1 MKRLIAMRKRYKAFG
16 RGTLEFLYPENH
28 RVLAFIRRYQDEII
42 LVIANLSRFVQYA
55 GLDLSAFKGTSP
67 VELFGR
73 AQFPPIGEAP
83 YFLTLGPHSF
93 YWFGLSPV
101 GSVYERPGAHRAP
114 LQLIVQATWTNV
126 FAGKARLSLEDRVM
140 RYVQTQRWFGRK
152 AREVKGA
159 TFVERVP
166 VSFNSA
172 DACITRIQIEYTEE
186 DPETYMLP
194 LSFASGERAEQ
205 IRQ

>member
-1 MKRLIAMRKRYKAFG
+1 MNYQP
-16 RGTLEFLYPENH
+16 GTH
-28 RVLAFIRRYQDEII
+28 RE
-42 LVIANLSRFVQYA
+42 
-55 GLDLSAFKGTSP
+55 
-67 VELFGR
+67 
-73 AQFPPIGEAP
+73 
-83 YFLTLGPHSF
+83 H
-93 YWFGLSPV
+93 
-101 GSVYERPGAHRAP
+101 

-172 DACITRIQIEYTEE
+172 DACITQIQIEYTEE
-186 DPETYMLP
+186 DSETYMLP
-194 LSFASGERAEQ
+194 LSFAAGERTAQ
-205 IRQ
+205 IRQASPSAI